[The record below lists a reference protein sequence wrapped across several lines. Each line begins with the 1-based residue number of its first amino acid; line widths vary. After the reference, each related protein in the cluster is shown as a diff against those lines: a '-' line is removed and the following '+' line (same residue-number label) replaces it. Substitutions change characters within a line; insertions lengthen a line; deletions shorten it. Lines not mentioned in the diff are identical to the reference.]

1 MENISRSQ
9 RTFKYP
15 IKESEDENGKARHC
29 IRSSDQCA
37 SECLLKSP
45 LTLRHEPMCLTCPA
59 AIRRRGLSI
68 VTMDLTALQVVIV
81 DVRSLGRKS
90 GNAHRKLVVERAL
103 RTKDQD
109 NETFYSSLR
118 ARMQRSV
125 LHHDL
130 RSEEQLAGINMQPA
144 GLNSISCATS

>member
-1 MENISRSQ
+1 
-9 RTFKYP
+9 
-15 IKESEDENGKARHC
+15 
-29 IRSSDQCA
+29 
-37 SECLLKSP
+37 
-45 LTLRHEPMCLTCPA
+45 
-59 AIRRRGLSI
+59 
-68 VTMDLTALQVVIV
+68 MDLTALQVVIV
-81 DVRSLGRKS
+81 DVRALGRKS

-144 GLNSISCATS
+144 GFNSISCATS